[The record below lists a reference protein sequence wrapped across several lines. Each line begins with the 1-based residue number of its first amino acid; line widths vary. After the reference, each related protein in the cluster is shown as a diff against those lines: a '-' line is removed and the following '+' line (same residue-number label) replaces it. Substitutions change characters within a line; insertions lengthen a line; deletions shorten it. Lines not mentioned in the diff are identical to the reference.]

1 MLLIANDV
9 KLICKRF
16 LSQVVVFFLVNLLK
30 RLQTVFVFY
39 DEVGEGQSEL
49 ICSIV
54 RISANAKTAEEAK
67 RSSRIAGYAHYPRQ
81 ERTCYQTYNTLAKSI
96 PILFQWA
103 DICWL

>member
-54 RISANAKTAEEAK
+54 RISANAKTVEEAK
-67 RSSRIAGYAHYPRQ
+67 KSSRIAGCAHNPRQ
-81 ERTCYQTYNTLAKSI
+81 ERPCQQI
-96 PILFQWA
+96 
-103 DICWL
+103 

>member
-67 RSSRIAGYAHYPRQ
+67 KSSRVAGYAHHPRQ
-81 ERTCYQTYNTLAKSI
+81 ERTCYQT
-96 PILFQWA
+96 
-103 DICWL
+103 